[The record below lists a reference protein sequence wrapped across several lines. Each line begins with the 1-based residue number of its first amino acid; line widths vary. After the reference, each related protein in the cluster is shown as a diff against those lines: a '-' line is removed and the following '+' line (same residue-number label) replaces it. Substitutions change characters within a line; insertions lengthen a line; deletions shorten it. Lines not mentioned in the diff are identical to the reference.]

1 MSKKQLVWSTEIK
14 KVSELKTWK
23 DNPRKITKEGLEK
36 LKDRIKQRGFHS
48 VIVIDKDNTILSGN
62 QRKTALT
69 QLGIKEVN
77 VLVPNRNLTD
87 DERIKIGLESNHNDG
102 EWDLG
107 ALKSFSLD
115 LLTDVGFDKMKLIEF
130 WDKDVNVQSDNFDF
144 EKEIKIADKNIEVK
158 RGDIYKLGRHYLTC
172 NDATDPNTVKK
183 LMNGVKVD
191 LVDVDLPFNIG
202 LSYSDGVAGKKNK
215 KDYGGHTN
223 DSKTDEEYKTF
234 VKKVVENSLSVTNP
248 DSHIFFWC
256 DENWVWLFQTV
267 FKELNIKLKR
277 LLTWIK
283 NNSSPTPQTAF
294 NKAMEFIVYGTL
306 GSPYLSPNIKN
317 ANEIINPETTNGN
330 ELLDEV
336 SNIIL
341 QKRLP
346 SNQYLHPTQ
355 KDPQVHNKILKRC
368 SKSGD
373 VVLDLTAG
381 SGSILSA
388 CEQLGRIA
396 YMCDY
401 EPVFC
406 QVILNRYT
414 KLTGLNPIKIYE
426 EK

>member
-1 MSKKQLVWSTEIK
+1 MLNTKLFWKTEIK
-14 KVSELKTWK
+14 KVSELLNWK
-23 DNPRKITKEGLEK
+23 ENPRTITKVAMEK
-36 LKDRIKQRGFHS
+36 LKQRIKERGFHG
-48 VIVIDKDNTILSGN
+48 VIVVDKDMTILSGN
-62 QRKTALT
+62 QRKTALIE
-69 QLGIKEVN
+69 LDIKEVS
-77 VLVPNRNLTD
+77 VITPSRKLTE
-87 DERIKIGLESNHNDG
+87 DERIKIALESNHNDG
-102 EWDLG
+102 EWDLS

-130 WDKDVNVQSDNFDF
+130 WDKDINVKSDNFDF
-144 EKEIKIADKNIEVK
+144 EKEVKIAERNIEVK
-158 RGDIYKLGRHYLTC
+158 RGDIYQLGKHYLAC

-202 LSYSDGVAGKKNK
+202 LLYDKGVGGKNSKKN
-215 KDYGGHTN
+215 YGGHTD
-223 DSKTDEEYKTF
+223 DSKTDDEYKTF
-234 VKKVVENSLSVTNP
+234 VKKVVENSLTVVKP
-248 DSHIFFWC
+248 DAHIFFWC
-256 DENWVWLFQTV
+256 DENWVWLFQKV
-267 FKELNIKLKR
+267 FKELNVKLKR
-277 LLTWIK
+277 LLAWIK

-294 NKAMEFIVYGTL
+294 NKAMEYIVYGTI

-317 ANEIINPETTNGN
+317 ANEVINNETTNGN
-330 ELLDEV
+330 ELLEEV

-368 SKSGD
+368 SKPGD

-381 SGSILSA
+381 SGSIMSA

-406 QVILNRYT
+406 QVILNRYK
-414 KLTGLNPIKIYE
+414 KLTGLNPVKIYE

>member
-1 MSKKQLVWSTEIK
+1 MSYKNLVWSTEIK

-36 LKDRIKQRGFHS
+36 LKERIKQRGFHS

-77 VLVPNRNLTD
+77 VLVPKRNLTE

-130 WDKDVNVQSDNFDF
+130 WDKDVNIQSDNFDF
-144 EKEIKIADKNIEVK
+144 EKEIKIAEKNIEVK
-158 RGDIYKLGRHYLTC
+158 RGDIYKLGKHYLTC

-202 LSYSDGVAGKKNK
+202 LRYDLGVAGKKNK

-223 DSKTDEEYKTF
+223 DNKTDEEYKTF
-234 VKKVVENSLSVTNP
+234 VKKVVENSLSVAKP

-294 NKAMEFIVYGTL
+294 NKAMEFIVYGTV
-306 GSPYLSPNIKN
+306 GTPYLSPNVKN